1 MNEEMLEIHK
11 KHTGVLSI
19 QPKLEV
25 KNGQDLAK
33 AYTPGVAD
41 LSLLINKEPNLAR
54 QYTVSGK
61 FVAVITD
68 GSAVLGLGNVGEKAG
83 LPIVEGKAL
92 LYKTFADVDAFPL
105 AIRQQSIEEI
115 VRTIVN
121 IQDSFGCIHLEDI
134 AAPKCFEIE
143 QLLQEKLTIPV
154 YHDDQEGT
162 AIVVFAALI
171 NAAKLAGKS
180 LTDLKVVVNGLGASG
195 VATTKLLLHAGIKK
209 ITLLDKQGILT
220 DEDTSLNSFQRE
232 LVLKTEGLKK
242 QGNLT
247 EGIMDQDVF
256 IGLSE
261 GNLLTEQMVR
271 SMANDP
277 IIFALANPIP
287 EILPEEAKKGGARLI
302 ATGSSN
308 YPNQVNNVLAFP
320 GLFKGLLENNVKKVT
335 LDLEEFVARKL
346 ANLLKTPLAEKFI
359 PQVFDKEVVQTVA
372 QAVSEYQQTNY
383 SE

>member
-61 FVAVITD
+61 VVAVITD

-121 IQDSFGCIHLEDI
+121 IQDSFGGIHLEDI